1 MAIYKLLVFPC
12 NHFLYLLDILHGN
25 LVARVGKRRM
35 AVFLFGQL
43 AHFLFLIGDEDDLI
57 ENNTFHIRDAVNK
70 RHQINRHS
78 DVVYLYHGIRTYQR
92 RQDDAVDIHQTVHL
106 EFPCSNADELVLDTE
121 IVQRHLAGRK
131 VLGKIAVSISS
142 HLILA
147 QERGTDTT
155 VTQLVSDLV
164 DFDLKLPP
172 LPVVKAEE
180 PALLVLLRDRDICGT
195 VGILPSFIIAE
206 VAFRKKFTV
215 TVITSI
221 KVFPGKDVLLMD
233 GIAVTQRGHKGCHES
248 GILIVTINIGT
259 ELLDGVMHG
268 KDGRVLTGLGIE
280 HTDTVHVFNGEVDVL
295 EYLCL
300 FATCAKGC
308 NRDCHTYA
316 DGDEYE
322 DYIDNHRFLL
332 LK

>member
-1 MAIYKLLVFPC
+1 M
-12 NHFLYLLDILHGN
+12 
-25 LVARVGKRRM
+25 GKGGM
-35 AVFLFGQL
+35 TVFLFGQL
-43 AHFLFLIGDEDDLI
+43 AHFLFLVRDEDDLV
-57 ENNTFHIRDAVNK
+57 ENNTFHIRNAVDK
-70 RHQINRHS
+70 RHQINGHS
-78 DVVYLYHGIRTYQR
+78 DVVDLYHCIRTYQG

-106 EFPCSNADELVLDTE
+106 EFPLSNADELVLDTE
-121 IVQRHLAGRK
+121 IVQRHLPARE

-155 VTQLVSDLV
+155 VVQLVSDLV

-180 PALLVLLRDRDICGT
+180 PAFLVLLGDRDICGT
-195 VGILPSFIIAE
+195 VGIFPPFIIAKI
-206 VAFRKKFTV
+206 AFRKKFTP
-215 TVITSI
+215 TVITTT
-221 KVFPGKDVLLMD
+221 KVFPGKDILLMD
-233 GIAVTQRGHKGCHES
+233 GIAVAQRGHKGCQES
-248 GILIVTINIGT
+248 RILIVTIDVGT
-259 ELLDGVMHG
+259 ELLDGVLHG
-268 KDGRVLTGLGIE
+268 KDGRVFTGLGIE

>member
-25 LVARVGKRRM
+25 LVAGVGKRSM

-43 AHFLFLIGDEDDLI
+43 AHFLFLVGDEDDLI
-57 ENNTFHIRDAVNK
+57 ENNTFHIRDAVDK
-70 RHQINRHS
+70 RHQINGHS
-78 DVVYLYHGIRTYQR
+78 DVVDLYHGIRTYQCR
-92 RQDDAVDIHQTVHL
+92 KDDAVDIHQTVHL
-106 EFPCSNADELVLDTE
+106 EFPCSNADELVFDAE
-121 IVQRHLAGRK
+121 IVQRHIPGCE

-155 VTQLVSDLV
+155 VAQLVSDLV

-172 LPVVKAEE
+172 FLVVKAED
-180 PALLVLLRDRDICGT
+180 PAFLVFLRDRDIGGT
-195 VGILPSFIIAE
+195 VGIFPPFIIAKI
-206 VAFRKKFTV
+206 AFRKKFTP
-215 TVITSI
+215 TVITTT
-221 KVFPGKDVLLMD
+221 KVFPGKDILLMD
-233 GIAVTQRGHKGCHES
+233 GIAVAQRGHKGCHES
-248 GILIVTINIGT
+248 RILIVTIDVGT
-259 ELLDGVMHG
+259 ELLDGVLHG
-268 KDGRVLTGLGIE
+268 KDGRVFTGLGIE
-280 HTDTVHVFNGEVDVL
+280 HTDTIHVFNGEVDVL